1 MLDSVSLE
9 ARTRT
14 GHAVADPAH
23 ASANM
28 EVRRVERDRQRIER
42 GQQAPGARGNGSRH
56 RTHVRLRR
64 FAHKS
69 NEYGNVQYYRRRHV
83 LHLCRHCVGDGRT
96 VPVQLDIL
104 RQDIT
109 EGRSGLPLRLELT
122 VVNVNNSCGAVANAV
137 VEIWQ
142 CDAAG
147 NYSEYAQPGY
157 DGRGQT
163 FLRGAQTTDGNGR
176 VTFTTIYPGW
186 YAGRATHVH
195 VEVRV
200 NGNSVKTTQIAFPE
214 DVTAAVYVTGTY
226 AAKGQ
231 NSITNASDNVFADG
245 TLTEMATLTGNP
257 TTGYTGTLTI
267 GIAV

>member
-1 MLDSVSLE
+1 MGAAIGLTFGCGDSPTSP
-9 ARTRT
+9 TST
-14 GHAVADPAH
+14 GTSSTTGGGTSSTCVVT
-23 ASANM
+23 ASETAGPYPSSS
-28 EVRRVERDRQRIER
+28 I
-42 GQQAPGARGNGSRH
+42 
-56 RTHVRLRR
+56 
-64 FAHKS
+64 F
-69 NEYGNVQYYRRRHV
+69 
-83 LHLCRHCVGDGRT
+83 
-96 VPVQLDIL
+96 L

-147 NYSEYAQPGY
+147 NYSEYAQRGY